1 MAQDSVGAIWR
12 RTAKSSGKEYLSIV
26 FTRADGSKSEF
37 IAFEN
42 DKGGNEK
49 RPDYKIYKSEP
60 RQNNGQQPQKPGHS
74 EAQSQS
80 VGNRPPN
87 NGRPNTAGFRDDIPG
102 QPIDNS
108 DIPF

>member
-1 MAQDSVGAIWR
+1 MGNNESCGAIWK

-42 DKGGNEK
+42 DKGDNDK

-60 RQNNGQQPQKPGHS
+60 RQATSQPPAAPRTPASSNKPTS
-74 EAQSQS
+74 TD
-80 VGNRPPN
+80 PN
-87 NGRPNTAGFRDDIPG
+87 SFTDDIPF
-102 QPIDNS
+102 D
-108 DIPF
+108 